1 MHRPGPRWPSD
12 RPAWQSYGKLRER
25 RPDTSALEPPARS
38 RPTLEAVAAAA
49 GVSRATVS
57 RVINGDR
64 RVSADTAACVRAAI
78 DRLGYVP
85 NQAARSLV
93 TRRTDAVAVVVAEP
107 QERVFIDPF
116 FGTIFRGVGKALAEH
131 GLQFVLLLIEGAT
144 DRDSVVRYLAGG
156 HVDGALIFSLKTG
169 DALPAAVTE
178 LDLPVVFS
186 GRPDWLGSGAGDDVL
201 FVNADNRGG
210 GAMAAR
216 HLLSLGRSKIATIT
230 GPADQ
235 AAARDRLL
243 GFRDVVPH
251 VADSLIVEADF
262 SQHGAARA
270 MHVLLERHPDL
281 DAVFVASDLM
291 AGAALDVLRE
301 KGWRVPDDIAVVGF
315 DGIAAVA
322 ERTNPPLTT
331 IHQDI
336 EKMGVLMVDLLT
348 RVITKQGEPRPASII
363 LPTRLVRRLS
373 A

>member
-1 MHRPGPRWPSD
+1 M
-12 RPAWQSYGKLRER
+12 R
-25 RPDTSALEPPARS
+25 RGHDTSTLEPPAPS
-38 RPTLEAVAAAA
+38 RPTLEAVAAAV

-64 RVSADTAACVRAAI
+64 RVGADTVARVREAI

-116 FGTIFRGVGKALAEH
+116 FGTIFRGVGKALAER
-131 GLQFVLLLIEGAT
+131 GLQFVLLLVEGAT

-156 HVDGALIFSLKTG
+156 HVDGALVFALKA
-169 DALPAAVTE
+169 DDRLPAAVAR

-186 GRPDWLGSGAGDDVL
+186 GRPDWLRHQAANDVL
-201 FVNADNRGG
+201 FVDADNRGG
-210 GAMAAR
+210 GATAAR

-230 GPADQ
+230 GPMNQTAST
-235 AAARDRLL
+235 DRLL
-243 GFRDVVPH
+243 GFRDALPH
-251 VADSLIVEADF
+251 LADSLIVEADF
-262 SQHGAARA
+262 SRHGAARA
-270 MHVLLERHPDL
+270 MNLLLERHPDV

-301 KGWRVPDDIAVVGF
+301 HGRRVPDDVAVVGF
-315 DGIAAVA
+315 DGIAAVG
-322 ERTNPPLTT
+322 EQTTPPLTSV
-331 IHQDI
+331 HQDI
-336 EKMGVLMVDLLT
+336 EKMGHLMVDLLT
-348 RVITKQGEPRPASII
+348 RTITKPDEQRPESVII
-363 LPTRLVRRLS
+363 PTHLIRRRS

>member
-1 MHRPGPRWPSD
+1 
-12 RPAWQSYGKLRER
+12 
-25 RPDTSALEPPARS
+25 
-38 RPTLEAVAAAA
+38 
-49 GVSRATVS
+49 
-57 RVINGDR
+57 
-64 RVSADTAACVRAAI
+64 
-78 DRLGYVP
+78 
-85 NQAARSLV
+85 LV

-144 DRDSVVRYLAGG
+144 DRNSVVRYLAGG
-156 HVDGALIFSLKTG
+156 HVDGALVFSLKTG
-169 DALPAAVTE
+169 DALPAAVAG

-186 GRPDWLGSGAGDDVL
+186 GRPDWAQCRDGDDVL

-210 GAMAAR
+210 GAIAAR

-235 AAARDRLL
+235 AAAVDRLL
-243 GFRDVVPH
+243 GFRDVLPD

-262 SQHGAARA
+262 SHHGAARA
-270 MHVLLERHPDL
+270 MHLLLERHPDL

-301 KGWRVPDDIAVVGF
+301 TGRRVPDDVAVVGF
-315 DGIAAVA
+315 DGIAAIA

-331 IHQDI
+331 IYQDV
-336 EKMGVLMVDLLT
+336 EKMGYLMVDLLT
-348 RVITKQGEPRPASII
+348 RVITDHGQPGPAPII
-363 LPTRLVRRLS
+363 LPPRLVRRLS